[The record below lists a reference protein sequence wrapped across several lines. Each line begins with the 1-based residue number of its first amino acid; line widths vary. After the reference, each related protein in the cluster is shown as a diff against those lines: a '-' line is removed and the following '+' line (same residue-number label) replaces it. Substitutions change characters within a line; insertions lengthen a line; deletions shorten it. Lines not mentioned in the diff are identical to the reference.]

1 MRVLVVEDDVDLADL
16 LRRAL
21 QREGYAVDVA
31 ADGDGAL
38 WSAQE
43 NPYDVIVLDVTIPA
57 PDGFAVVRTLRGRG
71 NWTPVLM
78 LTARD
83 GVDDRVLG
91 LDSGADDYLTKPF
104 AVSELAAR
112 VRALVRRTPVE
123 RPVVLQVA
131 DLVLD
136 PAARRVTRGGQDI
149 PLSPKEF
156 ALLHELMRHPGRALS
171 RTHLI
176 EHVWDF
182 AYDGTSNVVDVYVG
196 YLREKVDRPFGR
208 RSVVTVRGAGY
219 RIEDDAPA
227 SPDGS
232 RLP

>member
-1 MRVLVVEDDVDLADL
+1 MRVLVVEDDVDLANL

-43 NPYDVIVLDVTIPA
+43 NPYDVIVLDVTIPV

-71 NWTPVLM
+71 CWTPVLM

>member
-1 MRVLVVEDDVDLADL
+1 MRVLVVEDDVDLANL

-71 NWTPVLM
+71 SWTPVLM

-219 RIEDDAPA
+219 RIEDDAPS

>member
-219 RIEDDAPA
+219 RIEDDTPS

-232 RLP
+232 RRP